1 MTFGVVDLFCGV
13 GGLTCD
19 LKKAGL
25 DVVAGYDVDATCEY
39 PYTHNNHSVF
49 INKNIENVTGKEI
62 KKLLR
67 GYDVKIL
74 AGCAPCQ
81 PFSRH
86 QKDKKDRSKHKDYYF
101 WHQRKRKLYLY
112 NQHINK
118 Q

>member
-13 GGLTCD
+13 GGLTCG

-25 DVVAGYDVDATCEY
+25 DVVAGYDLDAKCEY

-67 GYDVKIL
+67 GYFSWM
-74 AGCAPCQ
+74 CAMSA
-81 PFSRH
+81 F
-86 QKDKKDRSKHKDYYF
+86 F
-101 WHQRKRKLYLY
+101 
-112 NQHINK
+112 
-118 Q
+118 